1 MDPVTGLNG
10 ERILPVTQYKVQ
22 YVRGWNSQ
30 EILAKCE
37 SKQKLQVKNYLWLLE
52 NYANLSG
59 ALEHFIKW
67 QITQT
72 FHGILNVT
80 NWLLQKSFSWNYSN
94 NYHEK
99 EIQVK
104 VQYYW

>member
-10 ERILPVTQYKVQ
+10 EHILPATQYKVQ

-52 NYANLSG
+52 NYADLSC
-59 ALEHFIKW
+59 ALEHFIIWK
-67 QITQT
+67 ITQT
-72 FHGILNVT
+72 FHGIMNVMNGT
-80 NWLLQKSFSWNYSN
+80 ITKDFYLKLFK
-94 NYHEK
+94 
-99 EIQVK
+99 
-104 VQYYW
+104 